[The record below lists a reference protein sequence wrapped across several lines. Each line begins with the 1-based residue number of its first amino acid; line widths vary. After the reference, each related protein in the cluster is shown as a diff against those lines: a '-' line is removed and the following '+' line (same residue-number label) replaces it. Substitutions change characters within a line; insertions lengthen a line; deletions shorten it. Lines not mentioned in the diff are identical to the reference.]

1 MRLHMILPRVE
12 PSEFKVPTV
21 CLYPG
26 CGGKHLELH
35 QTVVKPVKDTEYQA
49 VSAHR
54 YRCLRCGRTFRV
66 YPQGVTHD
74 QTSQRVKGLGV
85 FLYLLGLSYGAA
97 SLTLEALGVYMARSS
112 VYAAVQAAAEKVPG
126 MKRHEVFAGIRTP
139 ALGGDVTSV
148 KCKGKWLPLG
158 LSVDDTTGL
167 VLTVDQLTA
176 EDADTLKGWLEPIAQ
191 AVDAKLLV
199 TDDADSFKT
208 VADQLGLEHQVC
220 KGHVKRNTE
229 TLIDNLKPMVESDQ
243 DGSLATLGLTPE
255 QARHDLQ
262 RLAELILSRR
272 PEEEDELAEIHQ
284 RYTGA
289 VPPGPGEKASLA
301 YRLRLLFLDR
311 WNLWRRLTRY
321 RTWRG
326 PQGETVDG
334 TNNGCERAIG
344 WWVKERYRTMRGYKR
359 PKSAV
364 NVSRLL
370 AWCGNYLDRGG
381 VDLTTLI
388 A

>member
-21 CLYPG
+21 CLHPG

-243 DGSLATLGLTPE
+243 DGSLAALGLTPE

>member
-1 MRLHMILPRVE
+1 MILPRVE
-12 PSEFKVPTV
+12 PSEFKVLTV

-148 KCKGKWLPLG
+148 KCKGEWLPLG

-243 DGSLATLGLTPE
+243 DGSLAALGLTPE

>member
-12 PSEFKVPTV
+12 PNGFKVPTA
-21 CLYPG
+21 CPYPG
-26 CGGKHLELH
+26 CRGKHLELH
-35 QTVVKPVKDTEYQA
+35 QTVVKPVKDTGYQA

-85 FLYLLGLSYGAA
+85 FLYLLGLSYGAV

-126 MKRHEVFAGIRTP
+126 MKRRAVFAGIRTP

-148 KCKGKWLPLG
+148 KCKGEWLPLG

-243 DGSLATLGLTPE
+243 DGSLAALGLTPE